1 MKIEEVIKQLESILD
16 HTRSMAASPDA
27 DEIWKED
34 SDALEFAITALRSMQ
49 EDGEPLSLEQLKQ
62 MNGKPVWG
70 KSLINEKP
78 GEWFILRVVNMSKT
92 WFIAC
97 AGAEQGFGDKDTYGK
112 TWLAYSYPPAHIDRS
127 KWISVKDRLPNEE
140 DDVLIL
146 VREIE
151 HYGRHHEKKEVYYW
165 QFVGWRVDEKWATT
179 YCHGFRHIDD
189 ENEKEPRCE
198 HEVTHWMPLPEPPEE
213 G

>member
-1 MKIEEVIKQLESILD
+1 MAVRPIDGNVLIEWFRPYLHTGEAIPADVVIENI
-16 HTRSMAASPDA
+16 RSMPT
-27 DEIWKED
+27 
-34 SDALEFAITALRSMQ
+34 LTPPN
-49 EDGEPLSLEQLKQ
+49 EPLTLDQLRE
-62 MNGKPVWG
+62 MDGKPVWIVEYPDWGHWELSEDAEDYLCDRDTELYGLTYPDPDG
-70 KSLINEKP
+70 KVGLHKL
-78 GEWFILRVVNMSKT
+78 G
-92 WFIAC
+92 
-97 AGAEQGFGDKDTYGK
+97 
-112 TWLAYSYPPAHIDRS
+112 WLAYAYPPAHIDRS

-151 HYGRHHEKKEVYYW
+151 HYGRHHEKRKVYYW

-179 YCHGFRHIDD
+179 YCHGFRYIDD

>member
-1 MKIEEVIKQLESILD
+1 MKIEKVIKQLESIAD
-16 HTRSMAASPDA
+16 HTRSMAAEADA
-27 DEIWKED
+27 DGIWKED
-34 SDALEFAITALRSMQ
+34 IAALEFTLTALRSMP
-49 EDGEPLSLEQLKQ
+49 ETT
-62 MNGKPVWG
+62 
-70 KSLINEKP
+70 KP
-78 GEWFILRVVNMSKT
+78 G
-92 WFIAC
+92 
-97 AGAEQGFGDKDTYGK
+97 
-112 TWLAYSYPPAHIDRS
+112 
-127 KWISVKDRLPNEE
+127 WISVKDRLPNEE

-151 HYGRHHEKKEVYYW
+151 HYGRHHEKRKVYYW

-179 YCHGFRHIDD
+179 YCHGFRYIDD